1 MTRFHHANGRPLG
14 GRSRTRGFDPSV
26 DHSNETTHMRLC
38 IPFMLWLGVLQFPGM
53 PSPTGTIAM
62 YITAMVGGTTLLA
75 VAYRLGRWRQEI
87 SASDKHFLVELVR
100 IREDIARLMA
110 MIERSQAAMEKRF
123 DAFERRVTRL
133 ERGWQE
139 AAA

>member
-1 MTRFHHANGRPLG
+1 
-14 GRSRTRGFDPSV
+14 
-26 DHSNETTHMRLC
+26 MRLC
-38 IPFMLWLGVLQFPGM
+38 IPFMLWLGVLQLPGM
-53 PSPTGTIAM
+53 PSPTGTVAM

-75 VAYRLGRWRQEI
+75 FAYRMGRWRQEI
-87 SASDKHFLVELVR
+87 SASDKHFLLELAR

-110 MIERSQAAMEKRF
+110 MIERSQTGIEKRL
-123 DAFERRVTRL
+123 DAFERRVSRL